1 MHGTASLVLQT
12 GLTLEEIKAMTP
24 LVTVDED
31 VLKNMIFNA
40 ARTAKEKMDKMQS
53 EEETNVNEG

>member
-1 MHGTASLVLQT
+1 
-12 GLTLEEIKAMTP
+12 

-31 VLKNMIFNA
+31 MLTNMIFNA

-53 EEETNVNEG
+53 EEESNAN

>member
-1 MHGTASLVLQT
+1 MLGTASLVMQSD
-12 GLTLEEIKAMTP
+12 LTIGEIKAMTP

-40 ARTAKEKMDKMQS
+40 ARTAKEKMDQIQD
-53 EEETNVNEG
+53 EEESNE